1 MLVLQESALNETH
14 IQRVHSVNSEKTVT
28 DLDPNYVPATQEQL
42 SSRKKRY
49 NRFMPIDRFQDFCEF
64 CISNIWFWTVVF
76 LSTVSEP
83 ILCSWNTNVGHVFVM
98 QQILLAVGTALFFI
112 QLIGAASKEWDQ
124 IMIDE
129 FADGKVSDFIPREI
143 KKLSMLKILLFF
155 SSEGEFIMDF
165 ACLSIGWL
173 LLHSYPG
180 LAVLRCFRVFRLL
193 WCE

>member
-1 MLVLQESALNETH
+1 M
-14 IQRVHSVNSEKTVT
+14 
-28 DLDPNYVPATQEQL
+28 
-42 SSRKKRY
+42 
-49 NRFMPIDRFQDFCEF
+49 
-64 CISNIWFWTVVF
+64 
-76 LSTVSEP
+76 
-83 ILCSWNTNVGHVFVM
+83 GHVFVM

-143 KKLSMLKILLFF
+143 KKLSILKILLFF

-165 ACLSIGWL
+165 GCLSIGWL
-173 LLHSYPG
+173 LLHDYPG
-180 LAVLRCFRVFRLL
+180 VAVLRCFRVFRLL